1 MTLLARAPGEDESTS
16 SDISVTETDP
26 QVVERTVA
34 EAIVLASAHLKD
46 RQEADGWWKGELETN
61 VTMDAEDVLL
71 RHFLGIL
78 DDDIVGAA
86 AGRIRSQQRPDG
98 PWTTFY
104 GGPGELSA
112 TIEAYVALRLA
123 GDDPGQPHM
132 AKAASWARRH
142 GGVESARV
150 FTHVWLAMVGR
161 WDWQKLPAVP
171 PELVFLPSDWP
182 LSIWSFAC
190 WAARRSWPCRS
201 YRRTGRRTRSRSRSK
216 SSNQANNPGAGA

>member
-98 PWTTFY
+98 P
-104 GGPGELSA
+104 GPRSTG
-112 TIEAYVALRLA
+112 
-123 GDDPGQPHM
+123 
-132 AKAASWARRH
+132 ARRALGH
-142 GGVESARV
+142 
-150 FTHVWLAMVGR
+150 H
-161 WDWQKLPAVP
+161 
-171 PELVFLPSDWP
+171 
-182 LSIWSFAC
+182 
-190 WAARRSWPCRS
+190 
-201 YRRTGRRTRSRSRSK
+201 
-216 SSNQANNPGAGA
+216 

>member
-26 QVVERTVA
+26 LVVERSVA
-34 EAIVLASAHLKD
+34 EAIALASAHLKD
-46 RQEADGWWKGELETN
+46 RQEPDGWWKGELETN

-112 TIEAYVALRLA
+112 TIEAYVALRRYQGLCRL
-123 GDDPGQPHM
+123 
-132 AKAASWARRH
+132 RR
-142 GGVESARV
+142 
-150 FTHVWLAMVGR
+150 
-161 WDWQKLPAVP
+161 P
-171 PELVFLPSDWP
+171 PP
-182 LSIWSFAC
+182 
-190 WAARRSWPCRS
+190 RR
-201 YRRTGRRTRSRSRSK
+201 
-216 SSNQANNPGAGA
+216 